1 MGSIA
6 LDVTASVL
14 MQEKL
19 RGKMQAEFLKSLMVI
34 SVGLLAEAMNEA
46 GSQSW
51 SQLTKFLKPALCSEV
66 HSKAAQ
72 NKACACSSPLSPEG
86 WMQSFPS
93 VLFPTQ
99 GLVSI
104 EETILVIASELNGEI
119 CMRVIWSLLLADSVL
134 FQRLHLFGFFLQCH
148 QVFLARMAAL
158 S

>member
-1 MGSIA
+1 
-6 LDVTASVL
+6 
-14 MQEKL
+14 
-19 RGKMQAEFLKSLMVI
+19 
-34 SVGLLAEAMNEA
+34 
-46 GSQSW
+46 
-51 SQLTKFLKPALCSEV
+51 
-66 HSKAAQ
+66 
-72 NKACACSSPLSPEG
+72 
-86 WMQSFPS
+86 MQSFPS

-104 EETILVIASELNGEI
+104 EETILVIASELNGKI